1 MRPRTST
8 TLAAQGDRTFGS
20 IPSGTA
26 TPETLDLT
34 MEGALSRALRY
45 NLALTEGSENVRIQR
60 AARLRALSLL
70 LPNVAARPSI
80 AGQQVNL
87 AAFGFSGFPG
97 MPSVVG
103 PFNVY
108 DARGSASV
116 TLLNVRD
123 LGNYRAAREEVAA
136 AEFAVKDARE
146 QVVVIVTTLYLQAV
160 AGTARVEAQRSQVAT
175 AGAAYRQAL
184 ARKDAGTVP
193 GIDVLRAQVQWQ
205 AEQQQLIFYEGEFEK
220 QKLNLARA
228 IGLPPGQTFR
238 LADGAP
244 YTPLPPDTT
253 LESTLDRAYRERSD
267 YRAAE
272 ALVRAAE
279 LSKSAA
285 RAGFLPSAGVDANYG
300 VIGNSPA
307 RMHGSFSV
315 AAAVNIPIFQGG
327 RVRADVEAADAALR
341 QRRAELDDLR
351 GKIDAEV
358 RTAFV
363 DLTSASRQ
371 VDVAVQ
377 NTALARQ
384 QLEQAQ
390 DRFAAGVTNNLEVV
404 QAQQAVALANENH
417 IAALYAFNAAKAALV
432 RARGDAEQSIK
443 DYVRRKQ

>member
-1 MRPRTST
+1 VT
-8 TLAAQGDRTFGS
+8 TLASQGNAAFGS

-26 TPETLDLT
+26 TPGTVDLT
-34 MEGALSRALRY
+34 IEGALDRALRY
-45 NLALTEGSENVRIQR
+45 NLALTEGSENARIQR

-70 LPNVAARPSI
+70 LPNVAAGPSFSV
-80 AGQQVNL
+80 QQVNL

-97 MPSVVG
+97 VPSVVG

-108 DARGSASV
+108 DARARASV
-116 TLLNVRD
+116 PVLNLRD
-123 LGNYRAAREEVAA
+123 LGNYRAAREEAAA

-146 QVVVIVTTLYLQAV
+146 QVVVIVTTLYLQGV
-160 AGTARVEAQRSQVAT
+160 AGAARVEAQRSQVAT
-175 AGAAYRQAL
+175 ADAAYRQASD
-184 ARKDAGTVP
+184 RKNAGTVP
-193 GIDVLRAQVQWQ
+193 AIDVLRAQVQLQ
-205 AEQQQLIFYEGEFEK
+205 TEQQQLIFYEGEFEK

-228 IGLPPGQTFR
+228 IGLPPGQTFL
-238 LADGAP
+238 LADSAP
-244 YTPLPPDTT
+244 YSPLPADAT
-253 LESTLDRAYRERSD
+253 LESTLDRAYRQRAD
-267 YRAAE
+267 YRSAE

-285 RAGFLPSAGVDANYG
+285 RAGNLPSAGVDANYG
-300 VIGNSPA
+300 VIGKSLD
-307 RMHGSFSV
+307 RSHGSFTV
-315 AAAVNIPIFQGG
+315 AAALSIPIFQGG

-351 GKIDAEV
+351 GRIDAEV

-371 VDVAVQ
+371 VEVAVQ
-377 NTALARQ
+377 NVTLARQ

-404 QAQQAVALANENH
+404 QSQQAVALANENH

-443 DYVRRKQ
+443 DYVRRKP